1 MSTLFLWGGAASRG
15 LAARGSAWGGW
26 LGAAMAA
33 LALMVE
39 GALAEPS
46 GTSVVHRVSAPSER
60 LEMTVNTS
68 RILTLDQKIPVA
80 QVNNPEVLELT
91 ALSPNQIQIL
101 AKRAGVTQVNLWD
114 EQNQI
119 HTVDVIVYGDAQE
132 LTLLLQSQFPTAS
145 LKVIP
150 LSNSV
155 LISGVVDDPNH
166 VQRIVAIAEDYYPRV
181 QNHITVAGVQQVL
194 LQVRVME
201 VSRTKLRSL
210 GIDFADL
217 TRTGDFVGQSV
228 SGLLAASSGATF
240 DVPSGGMLPSAATG
254 PTGGQTFQFGIVEPG
269 NSFFGVIEALQ
280 QKNLAKILAEPNLV
294 TVSGRPAFFNV
305 GGEFP
310 ILVPQSLGTVS
321 IQFRRFGTQVD
332 FVPIVLGNGIIRL
345 EVRPRVSEPDSA
357 LSVVIN
363 GTNVPALKV
372 REVETGVEMRAGQT
386 LAIAGLV
393 QNRLEASS
401 RGLPFLSDLPWIG
414 AAFGRRR
421 EQTNEIELLILV
433 TPQLVEAM
441 DPCDVPPGGPG
452 LDTVNPTDGQL
463 YGRGHLEVPRRPP
476 QATRCQ
482 HGMSPANHLYE
493 VVSPQSEAPNVEPL
507 PEVERSDEG
516 NPHPELPKDESA
528 EGDAEGLRVHATSS
542 RRRAVPRGDSAR
554 DSRSSRRTWS
564 GGQPAAKPP
573 GMVGPVGYEPL
584 P

>member
-1 MSTLFLWGGAASRG
+1 MLLLPQCSG
-15 LAARGSAWGGW
+15 ARGHTPAVRWLITWFSA
-26 LGAAMAA
+26 AAA
-33 LALMVE
+33 LAWQS
-39 GALAEPS
+39 GATAQSPPLPPAPS
-46 GTSVVHRVSAPSER
+46 LVHRVSAPSER

-80 QVNNPEVLELT
+80 QVNNPEILELT

-114 EQNQI
+114 EQNEI

-132 LTLLLQSQFPTAS
+132 LTMLLQSQFPTAS

-240 DVPSGGMLPSAATG
+240 DVTSGGMLPSAATG

-321 IQFRRFGTQVD
+321 VQFRRFGTQVD
-332 FVPIVLGNGIIRL
+332 FVPIVMGNGIIRL
-345 EVRPRVSEPDSA
+345 EVRPRVSEPDST

-452 LDTVNPTDGQL
+452 LDTANPTDAQL
-463 YGRGHLEVPRRPP
+463 YGRGYLEVPRRPP
-476 QATRCQ
+476 HATRHH
-482 HGMSPANHLYE
+482 HGPLPAHPDHEALPPPESP
-493 VVSPQSEAPNVEPL
+493 SENEPDLEPL
-507 PEVERSDEG
+507 PNVDSPDE
-516 NPHPELPKDESA
+516 NPPPTPQDTSA
-528 EGDAEGLRVHATSS
+528 QRQASVRAQPASS
-542 RRRAVPRGDSAR
+542 RRRAAARRDDGRSAP
-554 DSRSSRRTWS
+554 SSRQTRS
-564 GGQPAAKPP
+564 APRPMPP

>member
-1 MSTLFLWGGAASRG
+1 MSACDLLGG
-15 LAARGSAWGGW
+15 LAPRWGMGVPF
-26 LGAAMAA
+26 LLVATAVLAGIGRPAAAQA
-33 LALMVE
+33 PASSLM
-39 GALAEPS
+39 
-46 GTSVVHRVSAPSER
+46 HRVSAPSER

-68 RILTLDQKIPVA
+68 RILTLDQKIPLA
-80 QVNNPEVLELT
+80 QVNNPEILELT

-240 DVPSGGMLPSAATG
+240 DATGGGMLPAAATG

-332 FVPIVLGNGIIRL
+332 FVPIVMGNGIIRL
-345 EVRPRVSEPDSA
+345 EVRPRVSEPDST

-414 AAFGRRR
+414 AVFGRRR

-441 DPCDVPPGGPG
+441 DPCDVPPSGPG
-452 LDTVNPTDGQL
+452 LDTANPTDAQL
-463 YGRGHLEVPRRPP
+463 YGRGYLEVPRRPP
-476 QATRCQ
+476 QATR
-482 HGMSPANHLYE
+482 HHRALPAEQQAYE
-493 VVSPQSEAPNVEPL
+493 TVVPQGDAPEVEPL
-507 PEVERSDEG
+507 PDVEPSDQG
-516 NPHPELPKDESA
+516 NPPPAPLRDESA
-528 EGDAEGLRVHATSS
+528 GRVDGTPRVHATSS
-542 RRRAVPRGDSAR
+542 RRRAAERRGPAR
-554 DSRSSRRTWS
+554 SGRHSSF
-564 GGQPAAKPP
+564 GVQPAPAPP
-573 GMVGPVGYEPL
+573 GMVGPVGYEAL

>member
-1 MSTLFLWGGAASRG
+1 MSTLFLSRGPVSRG
-15 LAARGSAWGGW
+15 LTARGPARAGW
-26 LGAAMAA
+26 LAAVMAA
-33 LALMVE
+33 LALTVQR
-39 GALAEPS
+39 APAEPQ

-80 QVNNPEVLELT
+80 QVNNPEILELT

-228 SGLLAASSGATF
+228 SGLLAASTGATF
-240 DVPSGGMLPSAATG
+240 DTTSGGMLPNATTA

-345 EVRPRVSEPDSA
+345 EVRPRVSEPDNT

-393 QNRLEASS
+393 QNRLEASN

-452 LDTVNPTDGQL
+452 LDTASPTDGQL

-482 HGMSPANHLYE
+482 HSIAPDSRVYE
-493 VVSPQSEAPNVEPL
+493 AAPPQSDAPNVEPL
-507 PEVERSDEG
+507 PDVESTDEG
-516 NPHPELPKDESA
+516 NPPPELPKDKSA
-528 EGDAEGLRVHATSS
+528 ERDAGGLRVHATSS
-542 RRRAVPRGDSAR
+542 RRRAVTRGDSAR
-554 DSRSSRRTWS
+554 DSRSSRRARA
-564 GGQPAAKPP
+564 GGQPAPTPP